1 MKSFLLPCLWWIDRL
16 FDEGRIQNLDLG
28 PRGNVNGGFVIKK
41 VAILLQSTADPNR
54 KCLLYNADQFFIMIC
69 KEMQQ
74 AYGKKVHY
82 YRQQTNFSHNHPLQL
97 WQALLVCA
105 ILIQLKRT
113 FLHLWLAGVATFL
126 LLWMTELASGH
137 INGSVG
143 VKRGSD
149 PSINNRLLFNLWFV
163 GQSHFWLQKLCRQVF
178 VRVSWKFSFS
188 TSAPVARDIENVG
201 IDYKTEFLIIWKWF
215 HKTLASM

>member
-28 PRGNVNGGFVIKK
+28 PTGNVNGGFVIKR

-74 AYGKKVHY
+74 AYGKKAHY

-97 WQALLVCA
+97 WQALLVCV

-126 LLWMTELASGH
+126 LLWLAE
-137 INGSVG
+137 VATLMAAWAW
-143 VKRGSD
+143 RGEAI
-149 PSINNRLLFNLWFV
+149 P
-163 GQSHFWLQKLCRQVF
+163 QSTTVF
-178 VRVSWKFSFS
+178 FS
-188 TSAPVARDIENVG
+188 TFDLLGKATFGCKNYVDKYLSEWVENLA
-201 IDYKTEFLIIWKWF
+201 FL
-215 HKTLASM
+215 LPPL

>member
-1 MKSFLLPCLWWIDRL
+1 M
-16 FDEGRIQNLDLG
+16 
-28 PRGNVNGGFVIKK
+28 NGGFVIKR

-97 WQALLVCA
+97 WQALLVCV

-163 GQSHFWLQKLCRQVF
+163 EQSHFWLQKLCRQVF